1 MLLARPLEPRW
12 YARERLVCV
21 SGSERRNKTPLR
33 RILPESSDSACCA
46 VILSGVEGPRLLGST
61 AASPPK
67 SYHRRGR
74 DLRARSIR
82 LAANG
87 ATGMS
92 DMAGK
97 AAR

>member
-12 YARERLVCV
+12 YARERLVRL
-21 SGSERRNKTPLR
+21 SGSKRRNKTPFH
-33 RILPESSDSACCA
+33 RILPESSDRACCA
-46 VILSGVEGPRLLGST
+46 VILSGVEGRRLLRST

-67 SYHRRGR
+67 SYFRRGR

-92 DMAGK
+92 DMAVK